1 MSATDELPLIS
12 GTIGSRT
19 GECGGIFERPATG
32 VFSYQDPDQ
41 GRTYQTY
48 GNGSESWVTY
58 HTAKLSFGK
67 NTPHSNIQPVV
78 AAFAWKRTA

>member
-1 MSATDELPLIS
+1 MPSIS
-12 GTIGSRT
+12 GTIGSRNGNT
-19 GECGGIFERPATG
+19 GGIFERLATG

-48 GNGSESWVTY
+48 GDGSESWLTY
-58 HTAKLSFGK
+58 RTAKLSFGK
-67 NTPHSNIQPVV
+67 DTPHANIQPVV

>member
-1 MSATDELPLIS
+1 MQ
-12 GTIGSRT
+12 
-19 GECGGIFERPATG
+19 GGIFERPATG
-32 VFSYQDPDQ
+32 VLSYQDPDQ
-41 GRTYQTY
+41 GRTYQTC

-67 NTPHSNIQPVV
+67 DAPHSNIQPVV